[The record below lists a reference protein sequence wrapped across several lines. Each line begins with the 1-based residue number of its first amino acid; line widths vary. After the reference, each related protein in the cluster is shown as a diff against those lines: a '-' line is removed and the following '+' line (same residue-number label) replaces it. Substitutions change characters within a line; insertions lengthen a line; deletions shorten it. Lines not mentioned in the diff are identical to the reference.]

1 HVADRPL
8 RVRRQPFH
16 LLSTAQ
22 AWMRL
27 AEQALKNKQPN
38 VLHQATRSA
47 GSQALNFWGGAC
59 VTELL
64 ERYRRNAEKCLQLAQ
79 NFNDLEAKRSL
90 LMMANAWLTLA
101 AQREKNINPM
111 PGQESPS
118 PVKPPQP
125 LDDPPKPVPGNDP
138 PEPPIKEPPPVNEP
152 PPTALELSEDRRP
165 NAVLVPAGHRR
176 IG

>member
-1 HVADRPL
+1 
-8 RVRRQPFH
+8 
-16 LLSTAQ
+16 
-22 AWMRL
+22 
-27 AEQALKNKQPN
+27 
-38 VLHQATRSA
+38 
-47 GSQALNFWGGAC
+47 

-64 ERYRRNAEKCLQLAQ
+64 EHYRRNAEKCLQLAQ

-125 LDDPPKPVPGNDP
+125 LDDPPKPVPGNNP

-176 IG
+176 IGAERIDSDNLRVQRGALPQSQEEHARCLLSGTDVSGHL